1 MEVRLFK
8 DEIDEVADQFNEN
21 YISVNKYLPNSDRN
35 VVVYHIDL
43 NDSIESIIDSIMNLD
58 LPNDYD
64 DLLEKEEAV
73 ADLQV
78 KLVQLQQ
85 ALINKGYMQD
95 INDLYLL
102 FKYFNLD
109 HYTYFDLS
117 DLNAIQRNL
126 LNIIESVEQSVSN
139 IVNKKLHHYE
149 NYTKDLGD
157 SFADLVNADM
167 KLILHY
173 LSYIK

>member
-1 MEVRLFK
+1 MEVRLFE
-8 DEIDEVADQFNEN
+8 DEIDEIADQYNEN

-35 VVVYHIDL
+35 VIVYHIDL

-85 ALINKGYMQD
+85 ALINKNYMED
-95 INDLYLL
+95 VNDLYLL
-102 FKYFNLD
+102 FKYFKID
-109 HYTYFDLS
+109 HYTFFDLS
-117 DLNAIQRNL
+117 DLNEIQRDL
-126 LNIIESVEQSVSN
+126 LNIISSVEN
-139 IVNKKLHHYE
+139 TIGKITNKKLYHYE

-157 SFADLVNADM
+157 GFSDLVKADM

-173 LSYIK
+173 LFYIK